1 MRLKENS
8 LLLPARFLLGRKKG
22 RAKSH
27 VYYLD
32 LLAHPLGGFCNQFLI
47 SSLPRHVDSQSYNA
61 VRDSLSVPL
70 PDG

>member
-32 LLAHPLGGFCNQFLI
+32 LLAHSWWILK
-47 SSLPRHVDSQSYNA
+47 SVSYFFSA
-61 VRDSLSVPL
+61 AAC
-70 PDG
+70 G

>member
-32 LLAHPLGGFCNQFLI
+32 LLAHPLLK
-47 SSLPRHVDSQSYNA
+47 SVSYFFSA
-61 VRDSLSVPL
+61 AAC
-70 PDG
+70 G

>member
-8 LLLPARFLLGRKKG
+8 LLITAVFLVGRNKG

-32 LLAHPLGGFCNQFLI
+32 LLAHPLGGF
-47 SSLPRHVDSQSYNA
+47 
-61 VRDSLSVPL
+61 
-70 PDG
+70 

>member
-32 LLAHPLGGFCNQFLI
+32 LLAHPSWWILK
-47 SSLPRHVDSQSYNA
+47 SVSYFFSA
-61 VRDSLSVPL
+61 AAC
-70 PDG
+70 G

>member
-8 LLLPARFLLGRKKG
+8 RFLLGRKKG

-32 LLAHPLGGFCNQFLI
+32 LLAHPLGGF
-47 SSLPRHVDSQSYNA
+47 
-61 VRDSLSVPL
+61 
-70 PDG
+70 

>member
-27 VYYLD
+27 YLD
-32 LLAHPLGGFCNQFLI
+32 LLAHPLGGF
-47 SSLPRHVDSQSYNA
+47 
-61 VRDSLSVPL
+61 
-70 PDG
+70 

>member
-27 VYYLD
+27 VYLFRPFGTPSWWI
-32 LLAHPLGGFCNQFLI
+32 LK
-47 SSLPRHVDSQSYNA
+47 SVSYFFSA
-61 VRDSLSVPL
+61 AAC
-70 PDG
+70 G

>member
-8 LLLPARFLLGRKKG
+8 LLLPARFLLGRKKA

-32 LLAHPLGGFCNQFLI
+32 LLAHPLGGF
-47 SSLPRHVDSQSYNA
+47 
-61 VRDSLSVPL
+61 
-70 PDG
+70 

>member
-32 LLAHPLGGFCNQFLI
+32 LWHTLL
-47 SSLPRHVDSQSYNA
+47 VDSEISFLFLLC
-61 VRDSLSVPL
+61 RGS
-70 PDG
+70 G

>member
-8 LLLPARFLLGRKKG
+8 LLLPARFLLSVKKKKKKG

-32 LLAHPLGGFCNQFLI
+32 LLAHPLGGF
-47 SSLPRHVDSQSYNA
+47 
-61 VRDSLSVPL
+61 
-70 PDG
+70 

>member
-32 LLAHPLGGFCNQFLI
+32 LLTHLHLQ
-47 SSLPRHVDSQSYNA
+47 Y
-61 VRDSLSVPL
+61 
-70 PDG
+70 

>member
-32 LLAHPLGGFCNQFLI
+32 LLAHIYICSIKYHNKI
-47 SSLPRHVDSQSYNA
+47 
-61 VRDSLSVPL
+61 
-70 PDG
+70 

>member
-32 LLAHPLGGFCNQFLI
+32 LLAHPLGGYWWILK
-47 SSLPRHVDSQSYNA
+47 SVSYFFSA
-61 VRDSLSVPL
+61 AAC
-70 PDG
+70 G